1 VVRARALAKQLNSD
15 LAIVDKRRPEAN
27 VSEVMQIIGDV
38 KGKCCIIVD
47 DICDTAGTLCHAAD
61 ALKEQGA
68 SSVFAYITHP
78 IFSGKADQNISSS
91 NIDGIIVTD
100 TISLSKKIIDTDK
113 IRQITVAQML
123 AETLRRIDNKESV
136 SSLFIE

>member
-1 VVRARALAKQLNSD
+1 
-15 LAIVDKRRPEAN
+15 
-27 VSEVMQIIGDV
+27 MQIIGDV
-38 KGKCCIIVD
+38 EGKCCIIVD

-61 ALKEQGA
+61 ALKEKGA
-68 SSVFAYITHP
+68 SAVFAYITHP
-78 IFSGKADQNISSS
+78 IFSGKADQNITKS

-100 TISLSKKIIDTDK
+100 TIQLSKKISDTGK
-113 IRQITVAQML
+113 IRQITVAEML

>member
-1 VVRARALAKQLNSD
+1 
-15 LAIVDKRRPEAN
+15 
-27 VSEVMQIIGDV
+27 MQIIGDV

-91 NIDGIIVTD
+91 SIDGMIVTD
-100 TISLSKKIIDTDK
+100 TISLSKKIIDTGK